1 MHYSNKENMQVRNR
15 FKSDNINIDNFT
27 HEKEEVLNNNL
38 SITEQEKFMHLLY
51 DVVHIGVS
59 VISLEFILDDFDRTY
74 EIKLLL
80 NTKMKNEKYSDEYE
94 YPIAKVLYQE
104 MNFIENNYD
113 EFCNRKLQVLKL
125 LIKYGASIEHIFHKL
140 DLINLK
146 NKNIINNEIIK
157 YIESMIEIKKSI
169 LL

>member
-15 FKSDNINIDNFT
+15 FKSDNVNIDDFT

-51 DVVHIGVS
+51 DVVHVGVS

-74 EIKLLL
+74 EIKLIL

-94 YPIAKVLYQE
+94 YPIYKVLYQQ
-104 MNFIENNYD
+104 MNFIENDFNA
-113 EFCNRKLQVLKL
+113 FFNRKLEVLKL
-125 LIKYGASIEHIFHKL
+125 LVKYGASIKHIFDKL
-140 DLINLK
+140 DLIYLK
-146 NKNIINNEIIK
+146 NKNRINDEIIK
-157 YIESMIEIKKSI
+157 YIESMIQTTN
-169 LL
+169 